1 MAMNERLGVNPIR
14 RGRGPNAEKFHRI
27 SKIQIKGFKNP
38 DRHVTFEFSKGQTTI
53 VFGENGSG
61 KTTLLRVIQAALK
74 GDISALQM
82 ENISYLE
89 IEIESVN
96 KTIYKWL
103 YKSESKGKVMRS
115 LAMPPDNNSILFGTN
130 RGLIGA
136 NSIFFENINER
147 LILLKSKKNTLTQD
161 SQEILDSLIEDT
173 SFQDITA
180 EEYLLTEHLSID
192 DLQVD
197 TIEKALRI
205 TFDKG
210 QKALLKG
217 MNNAFFSTI
226 DNAINISEKID
237 FPENFQE
244 KFKLRKDFFLSF
256 IQSLDESK
264 TKNRIKD
271 FIESETYDLENENTV
286 FKALLV
292 NLLLKTEQDE
302 RENLD
307 LKAINTIVETFNS
320 FVIHNK
326 KLIINSVE
334 TFIQLPNGS
343 RHKLKDLSSGER
355 HLLSFL
361 TLFLI
366 LGRNRK
372 VFLIDEPE
380 ISMSIKWQRKL
391 LALLSEFSPHAQII
405 VATHSPEIAD
415 GHTEYLKELV

>member
-1 MAMNERLGVNPIR
+1 MAMNERPGVNPIR
-14 RGRGPNAEKFHRI
+14 RRGSNAEKFHRI

-38 DRHVTFEFSKGQTTI
+38 DRHVTFEFSKAQTTI

-74 GDISALQM
+74 GDKSALQM

-96 KTIYKWL
+96 KTIFKWRYKRDT
-103 YKSESKGKVMRS
+103 KGIVMRN
-115 LAMPPDNNSILFGTN
+115 LAMRPDNNSILFGTN

-173 SFQDITA
+173 SFQDITS

-391 LALLSEFSPHAQII
+391 LALLAEFSPHAQII